1 MNMKKTLIL
10 GLVVFLF
17 LLSVQP
23 SEATAP
29 LQGPLDLEGT
39 LNGAP
44 YKIRVPV
51 EWNGTL
57 LVYAHGYS
65 DKADHPGETDNRRAD
80 AAPGGTLFE
89 DVLLSQGYAVA
100 GSAYLDTGWAVR
112 EGIADTLALVSFFK
126 GRVGEPQRTIL
137 WGFSLGSVVALKSA
151 EEFPNVYDGVI
162 AACGLGAG
170 TTRNW
175 DGAGALALAYDA
187 TLGWP
192 AAWGTAG
199 DVRDNLDFETEVVP
213 VLRSQVL
220 NQMNFGRFEFIRLVN
235 GLPAQ
240 DFYTGSN
247 WLFTD
252 FYFATEARAELER
265 RAGGP
270 VVQNLNH
277 TYTLTDEQ
285 KAYLGSLGVDAEALL
300 AAMNAR
306 RNIAAP
312 ASARRYL
319 ENYAD
324 YAGNILNPV
333 LTIHTVVDG
342 LVVPA
347 NESVYRATVEA
358 AGRQANLVQVY
369 TNGVG
374 HCRFTPEQLLL
385 AVQAMESW
393 LETDALPSSEFF
405 PADFGFVPDFVPP
418 PWPLP

>member
-1 MNMKKTLIL
+1 MKKTLIL

>member
-1 MNMKKTLIL
+1 MKKIMLI
-10 GLVVFLF
+10 GLMVSLF
-17 LLSVQP
+17 LLSVP
-23 SEATAP
+23 ASEARAP
-29 LQGPLDLEGT
+29 QQGQPLNLEGT

-44 YKIRVPV
+44 YKIRVPA

-57 LVYAHGYS
+57 VVYAHGYT
-65 DKADHPGETDNRRAD
+65 DKADHPGETDSRRAD
-80 AAPGGTLFE
+80 AAPGGPPFE
-89 DVLLSQGYAVA
+89 DLLLSQGYAVA
-100 GSAYLDTGWAVR
+100 GSAYLDNGWAVR
-112 EGIADTLALVSFFK
+112 EGVADTLALVSFFK

-170 TTRNW
+170 ATRNW
-175 DGAGALALAYDA
+175 DGAGAVALAYDVA
-187 TLGWP
+187 FGWP
-192 AAWGTAG
+192 AAWGMVG
-199 DVRDNLDFETEVVP
+199 DVRDDLDFETEVVP

-220 NQMNFGRFEFIRLVN
+220 DQMNLGRFEFIRLVN

-252 FYFATEARAELER
+252 FYFVTEARAELER

-277 TYTLTDEQ
+277 TYTLAGAEKT
-285 KAYLGSLGVDAEALL
+285 YLGSLGVNAEALL

-306 RNIAAP
+306 RNIEAP
-312 ASARRYL
+312 PSARRYL

-324 YAGNILNPV
+324 YAGHITNPV
-333 LTIHTVVDG
+333 LTIHTTVDG

-358 AGRQANLVQVY
+358 AGRQNHLVQVY
-369 TNGVG
+369 TNAVG

-385 AVQAMESW
+385 AVQAMVSW
-393 LETDALPSSEFF
+393 LKTGMPPGPEFF
-405 PADFGFVPDFVPP
+405 PEGFGFVPDFVPP
-418 PWPLP
+418 PWPQP